1 MKKVIFFL
9 GFLFSVISFTET
21 CNWVS
26 DPDIFVRKQIE
37 IIRKNN
43 LESKV
48 YCDVED
54 TLMVYYLDN
63 DFEELEIG
71 LLYNKK
77 EKKELTVDEFIKI
90 SNNFFKELNKIRPVN
105 LTNSERV
112 DAPKYYNYRLY
123 IYNPDEKEGDIYM
136 FLKATL
142 DTSVTSPN
150 WSKYYNK
157 EFFEKD
163 SEMIEFF
170 KKNGIYPT
178 EDIVY

>member
-1 MKKVIFFL
+1 
-9 GFLFSVISFTET
+9 
-21 CNWVS
+21 
-26 DPDIFVRKQIE
+26 
-37 IIRKNN
+37 
-43 LESKV
+43 
-48 YCDVED
+48 
-54 TLMVYYLDN
+54 
-63 DFEELEIG
+63 
-71 LLYNKK
+71 
-77 EKKELTVDEFIKI
+77 
-90 SNNFFKELNKIRPVN
+90 
-105 LTNSERV
+105 
-112 DAPKYYNYRLY
+112 
-123 IYNPDEKEGDIYM
+123 M

>member
-54 TLMVYYLDN
+54 TLMVYYLDD

-77 EKKELTVDEFIKI
+77 EKKDGQLCIT
-90 SNNFFKELNKIRPVN
+90 
-105 LTNSERV
+105 
-112 DAPKYYNYRLY
+112 
-123 IYNPDEKEGDIYM
+123 
-136 FLKATL
+136 
-142 DTSVTSPN
+142 
-150 WSKYYNK
+150 K
-157 EFFEKD
+157 EF
-163 SEMIEFF
+163 
-170 KKNGIYPT
+170 
-178 EDIVY
+178 